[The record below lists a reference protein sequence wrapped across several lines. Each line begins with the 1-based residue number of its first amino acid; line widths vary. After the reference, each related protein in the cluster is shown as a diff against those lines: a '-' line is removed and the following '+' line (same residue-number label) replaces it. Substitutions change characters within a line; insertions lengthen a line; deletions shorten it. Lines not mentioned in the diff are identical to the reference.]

1 MRFLLAW
8 LTLPLAADPGL
19 ILHNGKLWTGDPA
32 QPWAQAIAFENG
44 KISLVGSNEAVL
56 KLRGP
61 ATQVIDLEGK
71 LAGPGFN
78 DAHIH
83 FRGGSMG
90 LSQVDLVGACS
101 IPEMQKR
108 VAAWAAANPSEKW
121 ITGAG
126 WEYSCVPGGLPR
138 KEDLDAVVADRPV
151 FLSAYDGHSGWVN
164 SAALRAAGIGPETR
178 APGFG
183 EIVRDASGE
192 ATGALKEGAQSLVRR
207 HIPPAT
213 KDKRRAA
220 LLAGMKLAASLGITS
235 IQNASG
241 SPAELEEYEELRKQ
255 DLLTL
260 RVAMAMSVPP
270 GTRFTEL
277 AKYRALKARYR
288 GPDLKTG
295 AIKIILDGVIESRTA
310 AMLEPYE
317 GSNESGTPAW
327 SEPFY
332 REMVEKADASGLQ
345 VYTHAI
351 GDRAVRMA
359 LDAYERARR
368 INGNKDARW
377 RIEHIE
383 TISPDDIPR
392 FARIGVLASMQP
404 IHADPGS
411 SAVWSRQI
419 GPARLPWSFAWKSL
433 LEAGARL
440 VFSSDWPACIDV
452 NPIRGLHVAV
462 NRQTPEGKPEGG
474 WVPRQKV
481 TLEQALRAYTAGGA
495 YASFEEDTKGM
506 LKAGMLGDAVVFQ
519 QDLFAIPPSR
529 IHEVKVAMTI
539 VNGKVVYR

>member
-1 MRFLLAW
+1 
-8 LTLPLAADPGL
+8 
-19 ILHNGKLWTGDPA
+19 
-32 QPWAQAIAFENG
+32 
-44 KISLVGSNEAVL
+44 
-56 KLRGP
+56 
-61 ATQVIDLEGK
+61 
-71 LAGPGFN
+71 
-78 DAHIH
+78 
-83 FRGGSMG
+83 
-90 LSQVDLVGACS
+90 
-101 IPEMQKR
+101 
-108 VAAWAAANPSEKW
+108 
-121 ITGAG
+121 
-126 WEYSCVPGGLPR
+126 
-138 KEDLDAVVADRPV
+138 
-151 FLSAYDGHSGWVN
+151 
-164 SAALRAAGIGPETR
+164 
-178 APGFG
+178 
-183 EIVRDASGE
+183 
-192 ATGALKEGAQSLVRR
+192 
-207 HIPPAT
+207 
-213 KDKRRAA
+213 
-220 LLAGMKLAASLGITS
+220 
-235 IQNASG
+235 
-241 SPAELEEYEELRKQ
+241 
-255 DLLTL
+255 L

-277 AKYRALKARYR
+277 AKYRALKERFSS
-288 GPDLKTG
+288 PDLKAG
-295 AIKIILDGVIESRTA
+295 AIKIMLDGVIESRTA

-359 LDAYERARR
+359 LDAYEQALRV
-368 INGNKDARW
+368 NGNKNARW

-383 TISPDDIPR
+383 TISPADIPR

-433 LEAGARL
+433 LDAGARL

-495 YASFEEDTKGM
+495 YASFEESSKGM

-529 IHEVKVAMTI
+529 IHEVKVAMTV
-539 VNGKVVYR
+539 VNGRVVYR